1 MLHPEQSLC
10 QSNISA
16 YLGQSR
22 MQSQRRRAAASV
34 PGEGNTWGLFQP
46 EIQSS
51 LLLRASQRHTASSH
65 SPITL
70 VLLLPK
76 IVLFICEQPQ
86 LEPGVFAK
94 LVPLYHNPGSEKH
107 PQ

>member
-1 MLHPEQSLC
+1 
-10 QSNISA
+10 
-16 YLGQSR
+16 

-34 PGEGNTWGLFQP
+34 PREGNTWGLFQP
-46 EIQSS
+46 EIHGS
-51 LLLRASQRHTASSH
+51 LLLRASQRYTVSAY
-65 SPITL
+65 SPISS

-76 IVLFICEQPQ
+76 IVLLICEQPQ

-94 LVPLYHNPGSEKH
+94 LVPLCHNPGSEKH